1 MGRKKRN
8 GFLLKSEFCKKYD
21 ITITVFNKTLLEKN
35 ILENTVVSTQYI
47 TGKKKYALSIGEN
60 GYNKV
65 IPLHGSNQQGTF
77 QYSEKFLKEI
87 FNK

>member
-1 MGRKKRN
+1 VTAEFFL
-8 GFLLKSEFCKKYD
+8 GFDDGLKNIEIDFEKIKNL
-21 ITITVFNKTLLEKN
+21 TELEKN